1 MCGGWISQQH
11 RGSVGA
17 LACPHA
23 RPTGRNRKEV
33 ERWKKIGG
41 GMKNLHTHTHTHT
54 HTFATPIGSCASRWR
69 FTKWQGGTFNGWLP
83 FRCSK
88 DAPFRML
95 IFIQIHVLLFNISAK
110 Y

>member
-1 MCGGWISQQH
+1 MCDGWISQH

-41 GMKNLHTHTHTHT
+41 EMKNLYTYTW
-54 HTFATPIGSCASRWR
+54 TFASPIVRVRVGEGSP
-69 FTKWQGGTFNGWLP
+69 NGRGN
-83 FRCSK
+83 F
-88 DAPFRML
+88 
-95 IFIQIHVLLFNISAK
+95 
-110 Y
+110 